1 MVHAGLLYQLLVT
14 SDNSIKSIGPY
25 IKSFD
30 YSYYTHASWTQGQRT
45 DTYTLSIVPNGAKSI
60 TLAVDCNI
68 TGDPTYAVNATATI
82 SSVENGSWSEFTV
95 TPTNNKSDVTV
106 TISFEGGTVTY
117 SGASFVRSVYIESFT
132 N

>member
-1 MVHAGLLYQLLVT
+1 MNI
-14 SDNSIKSIGPY
+14 SDNSLKIVGPY

-30 YSYYTHASWTQGQRT
+30 YSYAAYENWTGGRRT
-45 DTYTLSIVPNGAKSI
+45 DTYILSIVPNGAKFI
-60 TLAVDCNI
+60 TLAIDCNI
-68 TGDPTYAVNATATI
+68 TGSPDYAKNATATI